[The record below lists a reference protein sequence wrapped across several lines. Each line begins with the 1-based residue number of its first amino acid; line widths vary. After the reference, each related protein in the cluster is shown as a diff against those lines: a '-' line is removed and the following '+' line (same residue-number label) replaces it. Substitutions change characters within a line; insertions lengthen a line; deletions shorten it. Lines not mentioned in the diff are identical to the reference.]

1 MVAELFNNIWLV
13 FLDTAFWLLIG
24 LLAAGLIKSFIAED
38 TMRRWVGGR
47 GLAAILRAA
56 LFGAP
61 LPLCSCGVLPAAI
74 GLHRAGASKE
84 ATVSFL
90 ISTPETSVD
99 SVAVTYA
106 LMGPVMAIFRPVAAL
121 VNAVGTGLLT
131 TLVADQSVP
140 ENRKLLFIQRRSEG
154 GTCGLTMLYIKS

>member
-1 MVAELFNNIWLV
+1 M
-13 FLDTAFWLLIG
+13 
-24 LLAAGLIKSFIAED
+24 
-38 TMRRWVGGR
+38 
-47 GLAAILRAA
+47 
-56 LFGAP
+56 
-61 LPLCSCGVLPAAI
+61 LPAAV

-106 LMGPVMAIFRPVAAL
+106 LMGPLMAVFRPIAAL

-131 TLVADQSVP
+131 TLVADKSVP
-140 ENRKLLFIQRRSEG
+140 QNVAEASESV
-154 GTCGLTMLYIKS
+154 TSCC

>member
-1 MVAELFNNIWLV
+1 MIAELFNNIWLV
-13 FLDTAFWLLIG
+13 FLETAFWLLIG
-24 LLAAGLIKSFIAED
+24 LLAAGVIKSFIAED

-47 GLAAILRAA
+47 GIGSILRAA

-90 ISTPETSVD
+90 I
-99 SVAVTYA
+99 
-106 LMGPVMAIFRPVAAL
+106 
-121 VNAVGTGLLT
+121 
-131 TLVADQSVP
+131 
-140 ENRKLLFIQRRSEG
+140 
-154 GTCGLTMLYIKS
+154 